1 MMITSPQ
8 KRGAKCCDKYVCLS
22 VCLTDHSRLENYTAD
37 LHQIYV
43 HVTCGRFSSD
53 CIAIS

>member
-1 MMITSPQ
+1 MITSPQ